1 MPGNGTVTVP
11 QWQAA
16 AEAAIDECVRER
28 RTVTYAGLAE
38 AAGIPP
44 PHRINKLT
52 GWLESLMENDHA
64 LGRPL
69 RAAVVVSRTDGL
81 PRPGFFGKLE
91 ELGRADSG
99 DRRSLHGCLLNEL
112 WGGSG

>member
-1 MPGNGTVTVP
+1 MTAP

-16 AEAAIDECVRER
+16 AEAVIGDCIRER

-52 GWLESLMENDHA
+52 GWLETLMESDRA
-64 LGRPL
+64 LGRPP

-91 ELGRADSG
+91 ELGHAEPG
-99 DRRSLHGCLLNEL
+99 DPQVLHARLLDEL
-112 WGGSG
+112 WGGAG